1 MKPLCCSRLWFV
13 AATGVLALVAFFMVA
28 LTVQAQAPTD
38 PNFRDPGRGFFGD
51 DRLRSPATEPAP
63 VTSLQAE
70 LPAQPSADN
79 PPADFDGQSVYIQNV
94 TSQSTACLEV
104 KNGIVSNGQAVQVA
118 ACNDLTAQKWTV
130 EKRTAGDYKDTY
142 RLVSQLGDDTHCLD
156 NGGVFAV
163 SNTMYVS
170 SCLNDTDSDAADQS
184 VTLTASGDGYTVTF
198 TKGSS
203 SVWLNTSRIPHIPSG
218 GANQIPVGDTIG
230 SGSVWQFT
238 SVPTP
243 PPTDDDDDFDGQTL
257 YVWHETDDSE
267 GCLDVKHGNRTNGQD
282 VQTWDCNKSDAQK
295 WIFEK
300 RAAGDYQGSYRLV
313 SALGSDTHCLDNRGD
328 FATGERMGIWQ
339 CVGDTNGAASN
350 QSVTI
355 AESGEG
361 YTITFVR
368 NSDSKSVWL
377 VTDRTSTNPKGGANQ
392 TTVTDTAPASAVWT
406 ISATAPSDTPANNP
420 PANNPPANNPP
431 ANDPPPPPQV
441 QNDDTDMFDDQ
452 IVQIYHVT
460 TGSTGC
466 LTVPEVNYGSYAGK
480 AGAQLTTAACDDS
493 AGQQWQIEKQTE
505 DKYLLRSMLYS
516 QVYCVDNDAQFSTS
530 DRMGIETCAVNDN
543 GHADNALEDQTVEIE
558 AEGSGYTLT
567 FTNSSNESSWLS
579 TSRADNSAS
588 GPVGQTTV
596 VVEDP
601 VRASAIWGIGT
612 ADDRKAGRTN
622 PALVK
627 PADPYHGKVV
637 KIKTRHSR
645 GADAGWVA
653 GCLYIVPDPA
663 AGSKL
668 LMSSHP
674 LCHWHQ
680 VKTYDD
686 FAASLSWR
694 IERRA
699 LGDFAGSYRLVNMT
713 GGQNLCADADVDDK
727 YDSGNEFTTTPDTA
741 TAGMFVDTCVGDN
754 HADVASQSVTIT
766 KLDDLGAWGK
776 DTYTIT
782 FAESAADDAA
792 EVYLSAKSLLG
803 YAGQRVASTPVNE
816 FSTLYIEEQSH
827 DVPDR
832 P

>member
-13 AATGVLALVAFFMVA
+13 SATGVLALVAFFMVA

-63 VTSLQAE
+63 VVSLQAE
-70 LPAQPSADN
+70 LPAQPSANN
-79 PPADFDGQSVYIQNV
+79 PPANFDGQSVYIQNV

-163 SNTMYVS
+163 SNTMYIS

-184 VTLTASGDGYTVTF
+184 VTLAASGDGYTVTF

-392 TTVTDTAPASAVWT
+392 STVTDTVPASAVWR
-406 ISATAPSDTPANNP
+406 IGANAPNSPVNNP

-431 ANDPPPPPQV
+431 ANDPPPPPQA
-441 QNDDTDMFDDQ
+441 QNEDSDTDPFDGQ
-452 IVQIYHVT
+452 IVQIYHVDDTSTACLSATLRT
-460 TGSTGC
+460 TSGWRWVNENLVEVAACSDSPLQFWRLEKMSSGAYLVRSMAVNQINC
-466 LTVPEVNYGSYAGK
+466 LDNHSHFETNADLK
-480 AGAQLTTAACDDS
+480 AG
-493 AGQQWQIEKQTE
+493 
-505 DKYLLRSMLYS
+505 R
-516 QVYCVDNDAQFSTS
+516 
-530 DRMGIETCAVNDN
+530 CAVN
-543 GHADNALEDQTVEIE
+543 
-558 AEGSGYTLT
+558 
-567 FTNSSNESSWLS
+567 SNYKPSVNTDKWHWY
-579 TSRADNSAS
+579 N
-588 GPVGQTTV
+588 P
-596 VVEDP
+596 VED
-601 VRASAIWGIGT
+601 
-612 ADDRKAGRTN
+612 
-622 PALVK
+622 
-627 PADPYHGKVV
+627 
-637 KIKTRHSR
+637 
-645 GADAGWVA
+645 
-653 GCLYIVPDPA
+653 
-663 AGSKL
+663 
-668 LMSSHP
+668 
-674 LCHWHQ
+674 
-680 VKTYDD
+680 
-686 FAASLSWR
+686 
-694 IERRA
+694 
-699 LGDFAGSYRLVNMT
+699 
-713 GGQNLCADADVDDK
+713 
-727 YDSGNEFTTTPDTA
+727 
-741 TAGMFVDTCVGDN
+741 
-754 HADVASQSVTIT
+754 QSVTIT
-766 KLDDLGAWGK
+766 AEGDG
-776 DTYTIT
+776 YT
-782 FAESAADDAA
+782 
-792 EVYLSAKSLLG
+792 LSFNKGTGNDAKSSWITTSRT
-803 YAGQRVASTPVNE
+803 AGKRQR
-816 FSTLYIEEQSH
+816 QRG
-827 DVPDR
+827 PDDSR
-832 P
+832 